1 MKRNDI
7 ALHIAIG
14 LAVLAI
20 ISLFMQIGQGIA
32 VGISA
37 ATLLFTI
44 AQTIESRLSYLNDD
58 TETAVD
64 VADKAGLMNM
74 SAENVMMFKAL
85 LKYDTSDKKKKSLR
99 LLSTAF
105 NCLAFAILFAS
116 FVIPISVSEK
126 VSSAI
131 TIASASILFISLWFV
146 EKQRCRKDQ
155 WNEVLMLSMLQHS
168 ESKCD
173 CTIET
178 AEQASSENEKDIC
191 PV

>member
-85 LKYDTSDKKKKSLR
+85 LL
-99 LLSTAF
+99 
-105 NCLAFAILFAS
+105 
-116 FVIPISVSEK
+116 PHM
-126 VSSAI
+126 
-131 TIASASILFISLWFV
+131 SI
-146 EKQRCRKDQ
+146 
-155 WNEVLMLSMLQHS
+155 
-168 ESKCD
+168 
-173 CTIET
+173 
-178 AEQASSENEKDIC
+178 
-191 PV
+191 